1 MSSAKE
7 SLVVVESRPVENVGL
22 VEINRPEVRNA
33 LNLEVRQKLAAAVA
47 SFSEDTEI
55 RSIVIAGR
63 GGNFAA
69 GADIKAFEKLGSA
82 DMLLQRTHRYWD
94 AIARCPKPVIAA
106 VEGFALGGG
115 CELAMH
121 ADIIVAARTATFG
134 QPEVKLGL
142 MPGAGGTQ
150 RVPRLTDQQQALQ
163 MLTTGQNLTPQK
175 AKSMGLIHEIAEP
188 KKLLE
193 TAKAMIKN
201 GLKPVAPWDEKG
213 FK

>member
-1 MSSAKE
+1 MNSAKD
-7 SLVVVESRPVENVGL
+7 SLVVVESRPVEKVGL
-22 VEINRPEVRNA
+22 VEINRPQVRNA
-33 LNLEVRQKLAAAVA
+33 LNLEVREKLAAAVA

-121 ADIIVAARTATFG
+121 ADII
-134 QPEVKLGL
+134 
-142 MPGAGGTQ
+142 
-150 RVPRLTDQQQALQ
+150 
-163 MLTTGQNLTPQK
+163 
-175 AKSMGLIHEIAEP
+175 
-188 KKLLE
+188 
-193 TAKAMIKN
+193 
-201 GLKPVAPWDEKG
+201 
-213 FK
+213 